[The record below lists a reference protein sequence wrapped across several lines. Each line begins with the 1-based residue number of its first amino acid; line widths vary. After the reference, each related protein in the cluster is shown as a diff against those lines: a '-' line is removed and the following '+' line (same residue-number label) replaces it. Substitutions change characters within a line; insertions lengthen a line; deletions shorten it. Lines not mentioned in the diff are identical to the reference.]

1 MAHPTVWRAGS
12 QVRFASLP
20 LCVTSVIR
28 SRLTPKSIRT
38 YAARAK
44 SMNFPAKLLAPIVLF
59 VTLAANAADDLRI
72 GMIGLDT
79 SHVTAF
85 TALLNDPKS
94 PDRVSGAKVVAAF
107 KGGSPDIESSW
118 SHVEGYTKE
127 LREKHGVIIY
137 DTIEEMCRHVDAV
150 MLESVDGRPHLAQ
163 ATPVIKARKPL
174 YIDKP
179 MAGSLKD
186 VLEIFR
192 LAREAG
198 VPVFSSSSLRYGKST
213 QAVRNGSIGK
223 VLHAETSSPCHLEKT
238 HPDLFWYGIHGVES
252 LFTVMGTGCESV
264 QRGTTPESLIQVTGT
279 WKGGRVGVY
288 REDPEGY
295 GGTAKGEKGESP
307 VGAYDGYAPLV
318 VEVIKFFRTGV
329 APIAPEETIELFA
342 FMEAADESK
351 RQGGAEIKIADMM
364 KRAGQTR

>member
-1 MAHPTVWRAGS
+1 M
-12 QVRFASLP
+12 
-20 LCVTSVIR
+20 
-28 SRLTPKSIRT
+28 K
-38 YAARAK
+38 
-44 SMNFPAKLLAPIVLF
+44 NFPAKLLGPIVAG
-59 VTLAANAADDLRI
+59 VTLAANAADELRI

-94 PDRVSGAKVVAAF
+94 PNHVSGAKVVAAF

-118 SHVEGYTKE
+118 SRVEGYTKE
-127 LREKHGVIIY
+127 LREKYGVAIH
-137 DTIEEMCRHVDAV
+137 DSIEELCRQVDAV
-150 MLESVDGRPHLAQ
+150 MLESVDGRPHLEQ
-163 ATPVIKARKPL
+163 AKTVIKAHKPL

-186 VLEIFR
+186 ALEIFR
-192 LAREAG
+192 LAKETG
-198 VPVFSSSSLRYGKST
+198 VPVFSSSSLRYGKNT

-223 VLHAETSSPCHLEKT
+223 VLRAETSSPCHLEKT

-264 QRGTTPESLIQVTGT
+264 KRGTTSDGLIEVKGI
-279 WKGGRVGVY
+279 WKGGRTGIY
-288 REDPEGY
+288 REDPKGY

-307 VGAYDGYAPLV
+307 VGAYDGYYPLIA
-318 VEVIKFFRTGV
+318 EVIKFFRTGV
-329 APIAPEETIELFA
+329 APVAPEETIELLA

-351 RQGGAEIKIADMM
+351 RQGGAEVRIAGML
-364 KRAGQTR
+364 KRAGGTR